1 MRPTAVGGGAHRGED
16 KSTGLGVP
24 THTPNPARSAG
35 CSPRRRRLAL
45 LADESDATSAAAARG
60 LHKDRHR
67 PMTAE
72 NRLPCGQLEPAA
84 LWAAERTR
92 GKDANTCCCFSQRIK
107 WTVQQ
112 TASELTRKTDTE
124 DDDTR
129 WNIDANPTSRGR
141 ERTNQTRTQLAAQT
155 CHEDRRH
162 EMRRQNE
169 RNKKDQQSK
178 KQKRTNRSPL
188 PRKNKYKDVGSNQE
202 IPRRATELHQLR
214 PAEIVSH
221 RLRLFALR
229 PRANN
234 RRRWEPSPA

>member
-1 MRPTAVGGGAHRGED
+1 M
-16 KSTGLGVP
+16 P
-24 THTPNPARSAG
+24 THKPDPARSAG
-35 CSPRRRRLAL
+35 CSPRRRQTDL
-45 LADESDATSAAAARG
+45 LEDESATSAAAART

-67 PMTAE
+67 PMPAE

-84 LWAAERTR
+84 LLAAERTR
-92 GKDANTCCCFSQRIK
+92 GKDANTCCCFSQIIK

-112 TASELTRKTDTE
+112 TASEWTRKTDTE

-129 WNIDANPTSRGR
+129 WNIDTNPTSRGR

-162 EMRRQNE
+162 EMRRQKE

-178 KQKRTNRSPL
+178 KQKRTNRAPL

-214 PAEIVSH
+214 PAEIGSH